1 MDFIRRTIIE
11 HETVINKEL
20 LDSFQDGIVEGIT
33 KAEEALATPP
43 VVCNAPTSKEFPY
56 VGNSGVIYKAESEKM
71 LYQWNSEKMAY
82 EPLYLSSGEGVDEIE
97 CIDGGTS
104 MG

>member
-56 VGNSGVIYKAESEKM
+56 VGNPGVIYKAESEKM